1 MFLRKLSSISLL
13 AKAERADADADAAL
27 AVVSKAR
34 AKAMRQR
41 FLAARVEAE
50 EAAERL
56 ERKADTNKLLCREA
70 AQDCQIAVNELE
82 RVRSELQVAEKS
94 VERAGRQSR
103 ACDTEFDLVSTAA
116 KAARAKVPKTEGT
129 E

>member
-1 MFLRKLSSISLL
+1 MSLRKPSSVRLL
-13 AKAERADADADAAL
+13 AKAERAEAAADAAL

-50 EAAERL
+50 EAAERS
-56 ERKADTNKLLCREA
+56 ERKADTDKMLAQEAKQDYHIALNEQSRVKSDLL
-70 AQDCQIAVNELE
+70 
-82 RVRSELQVAEKS
+82 VAEKN
-94 VERAGRQSR
+94 VARTLQHLEG
-103 ACDTEFDLVSTAA
+103 CEEEFELALAA
-116 KAARAKVPKTEGT
+116 ADVARAEVPKTEGT